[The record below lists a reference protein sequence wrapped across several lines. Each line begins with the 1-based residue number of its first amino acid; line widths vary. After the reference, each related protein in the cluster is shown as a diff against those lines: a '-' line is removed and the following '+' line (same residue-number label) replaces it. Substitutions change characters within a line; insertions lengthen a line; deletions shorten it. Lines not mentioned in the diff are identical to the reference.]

1 MLMKISALDRI
12 KSSRTQQSIEGDNS
26 QNGEGDNSDTEESDV
41 ESSEVCNWGTLCYFV
56 FLSMNSTIWI
66 VQFSDSPTRIT
77 E

>member
-1 MLMKISALDRI
+1 MKKQARTMLMKISALDRI

-56 FLSMNSTIWI
+56 FLSMNSTI
-66 VQFSDSPTRIT
+66 
-77 E
+77 